1 MVNIV
6 ISMYSHSLSMSDSNE
21 YFSRRHFCELK
32 VQYVD
37 LEEDINKLSLFP

>member
-1 MVNIV
+1 MNILV
-6 ISMYSHSLSMSDSNE
+6 EDT
-21 YFSRRHFCELK
+21 FCELK